1 MIRINSRCPGQVY
14 ETVQEDSVQYEA
26 GLGDDT
32 FEYQYGE
39 DEEKYEDEAND
50 TLMDE
55 EQPNGATSPM
65 RRTPISM
72 RSTRSW
78 RPQARDWAPL
88 PATSVFIVA
97 GNRYSFDSI
106 IEAIRIQYPAWT
118 GLSRHPAAVPTI
130 GSQSRGRGF
139 AGGSRGRGRGGSFKA
154 NGRHGALK

>member
-72 RSTRSW
+72 RSTGSW
-78 RPQARDWAPL
+78 RPQARDWRPQFNLVDTTPTHRLHQL
-88 PATSVFIVA
+88 PRSHKA
-97 GNRYSFDSI
+97 GYI
-106 IEAIRIQYPAWT
+106 HQ
-118 GLSRHPAAVPTI
+118 
-130 GSQSRGRGF
+130 
-139 AGGSRGRGRGGSFKA
+139 
-154 NGRHGALK
+154 